1 MESIIKKNTIINYL
15 QTHKDEFKEKF
26 QVEQIGLFGSF
37 ARDEANEESDIDIF
51 VNMKPDLFM
60 LVGLKEK
67 IENDLHKKVDVLA
80 KHKHMKPF
88 LLEMINRDIVYV

>member
-51 VNMKPDLFM
+51 VNMKPNLFM

>member
-1 MESIIKKNTIINYL
+1 MEDSIQKNTILDYL

-51 VNMKPDLFM
+51 VNMKPNLFM

-88 LLEMINRDIVYV
+88 LIEMINRDIVYV

>member
-1 MESIIKKNTIINYL
+1 MEDSIQKNTILDYL

-51 VNMKPDLFM
+51 VNMKPNLFM

-80 KHKHMKPF
+80 KHKHIKPF
-88 LLEMINRDIVYV
+88 LIEMINRDIVYV